1 MGDVLLVILP
11 ALILAAVLWAFVT
24 ALKPRDFGMSDA
36 ERYQHELAARSQA
49 HYAAQVQAATAAR
62 ARVDAVTRP
71 SQNEQ
76 QQSQQADHAR
86 QALRAQTG
94 HAPAVGQAGYQGPV
108 LPGGQLNPQ
117 FTLQLQSLARNG
129 KKIQAIKLLRQATH
143 SDLLTAKNFVDR
155 L

>member
-11 ALILAAVLWAFVT
+11 ALILAAVLWAITT
-24 ALKPRDFGMSDA
+24 ALRPRDFGMSDA
-36 ERYQHELAARSQA
+36 ERYQHELAVRSQA
-49 HYAAQVQAATAAR
+49 HYAAQVRAATAAR

-94 HAPAVGQAGYQGPV
+94 SAPAVGQPGYQGSV

-117 FTLQLQSLARNG
+117 FALQLQSLARNG
-129 KKIQAIKLLRQATH
+129 KKLQAIRLLRQATH